1 MKKISGGRV
10 SPQQVDW
17 HNYLQSINQS
27 VIICKGFE
35 DAKSQIEE
43 FKTTTIM
50 ENYGGTEPD

>member
-10 SPQQVDW
+10 SPQQLDW

-27 VIICKGFE
+27 VIIAKGFE
-35 DAKSQIEE
+35 DAKLQIEE
-43 FKTTTIM
+43 FITGIK